1 MRKGDEKGMGLLTV
15 DETKCKK
22 DGLCAREC
30 PMVIIKL
37 KDGKGFPEMVPGG
50 EIICNSCGHCVA
62 ICPNG
67 ALSHASVPIEKSP
80 LVEKDLE
87 ITEEQAVQFLRSR
100 RSVRFFKKQP
110 VEKEKLQRLIEIAR
124 YAPSGGNL
132 QLVEWMVFTDA
143 DRIREIAGL
152 TVEWM
157 RKLMA
162 KAPQSVPPYYPLII
176 RAWDMGYNTVTYS
189 APVLIVASTPKE
201 ATTGMV
207 DVSLALA
214 YLELAALKFGL
225 GTCWAGL
232 VEGALQGTAAFRESV
247 GLPDGHPY
255 HYPMM
260 VGYPKPK
267 YVRLP
272 ERKAP
277 RITWK

>member
-1 MRKGDEKGMGLLTV
+1 MGLLTI
-15 DETKCKK
+15 DETKCKR

-37 KDGKGFPEMVPGG
+37 KDSKGFPEMVPGG
-50 EIICNSCGHCVA
+50 EGICNSCGHCVA

-67 ALSHASVPIEKSP
+67 ALSHANVPIEKSP
-80 LVEKDLE
+80 SIKKDLE

-152 TVEWM
+152 TLEWM

-162 KAPQSVPPYYPLII
+162 KAPQSVPPYYSLII
-176 RAWDMGYNTVTYS
+176 SAWDMGYNTVTYS
-189 APVLIVASTPKE
+189 APVLIVASAPKE
-201 ATTGMV
+201 APTGMV
-207 DVSLALA
+207 DVALALS
-214 YLELAALKFGL
+214 YLELAARKFGL

-232 VEGALQGTAAFRESV
+232 VEGALQGSTAFRESV
-247 GLPDGHPY
+247 GLPEGHPY

-267 YVRLP
+267 YARMP

-277 RITWK
+277 KITWK